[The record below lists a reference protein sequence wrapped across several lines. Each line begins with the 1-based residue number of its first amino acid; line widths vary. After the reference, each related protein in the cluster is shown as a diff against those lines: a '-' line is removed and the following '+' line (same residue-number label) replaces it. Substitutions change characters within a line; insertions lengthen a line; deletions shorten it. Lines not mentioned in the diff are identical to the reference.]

1 MKKKRGG
8 TITISSIIDQH
19 GLIFLCPRETI
30 NRKWGVSCD
39 FYCFFGFCR
48 NYRSWCLWS
57 SSNNEAASAQSH
69 GTNQNQKIKK
79 PANLKQEDWSVFC
92 LR

>member
-1 MKKKRGG
+1 MKKNGAG
-8 TITISSIIDQH
+8 QSLFLALLISM
-19 GLIFLCPRETI
+19 GFIFLCPRETI

-92 LR
+92 LS